1 LTSSLRRLF
10 VPLLSV
16 AVLSGCGGQVN
27 MAQLNAR
34 ELFDL
39 GMQRYQKHKYLGAIE
54 ALQAA
59 IFNFPGESHVD
70 TAQYYLALSYF
81 GNRDYV
87 LAQTEFNRLQ
97 VNYPASA
104 FAPQAQLMKAVSFFK
119 GTPKHYGLDQT
130 NLHTAVTQF
139 EDFLID
145 YPESE
150 AVPEAR
156 AYLKEAKTRLARKL
170 FESGTI
176 YTRLRDYYAAR
187 VYFQKVIDDYTET
200 PYAADATY
208 QIAESY
214 FQQKNWDEAHT
225 KFQNFQVIW
234 PEHKWAIKAG
244 ERSCQAAFRGGKEAF
259 EAGDMA
265 LAATRFERFRAVCG
279 QDVKM
284 LREVDAYLARIGTV
298 PTTKADSAHAG
309 S

>member
-1 LTSSLRRLF
+1 LTPSLRRLF
-10 VPLLSV
+10 VSLLIA

-27 MAQLNAR
+27 LAQLNAR

-130 NLHTAVTQF
+130 DLATAVKQF
-139 EDFLID
+139 EDFLVD
-145 YPESE
+145 YPEDE

-156 AYLKEAKTRLARKL
+156 AYLTEAKTRLARKL
-170 FESGTI
+170 YESGTI

-200 PYAADATY
+200 PSAAEATY

-225 KFQNFQVIW
+225 KFQNFGVIW
-234 PEHKWAIKAG
+234 PEHKWAIRAG
-244 ERSCQAAFRGGKEAF
+244 ERSCEAALRGGKEAF
-259 EAGDMA
+259 ENGD
-265 LAATRFERFRAVCG
+265 LAVAKTRFERFRDVCG
-279 QDVKM
+279 QDAKK
-284 LREVDAYLARIGTV
+284 LRQVEEYLARIGTV
-298 PTTKADSAHAG
+298 PTVKVDSTHAG

>member
-1 LTSSLRRLF
+1 MTSSLRRLF

-27 MAQLNAR
+27 LAQLNAR

-39 GMQRYQKHKYLGAIE
+39 GVQRYQKHKYLGAIE

-139 EDFLID
+139 ENFLID

-150 AVPEAR
+150 AVPEAK
-156 AYLKEAKTRLARKL
+156 AYLTEAKTRLARKL

-214 FQQKNWDEAHT
+214 FQQKNWDEAQT

-259 EAGDMA
+259 EVGDMA

-279 QDVKM
+279 QDAKK
-284 LREVDAYLARIGTV
+284 LREVEAYLARIGTV
-298 PTTKADSAHAG
+298 PTIKVDSTHAG